1 MRAYVAIAALV
12 MIGGAAVV
20 MKIGGERLAREAAV
34 STPAIERVAAPSGAS
49 KDPGPGTRRSE
60 PSRPFVQ
67 SPDAASPAAASDAA
81 PYERVEPRAP
91 LSQLSLALPPKP
103 PVDEDGGTILYR
115 PVATGSARFEAMGRV
130 VDVAG
135 TESVD
140 LRERCTFEGA
150 EWPCGVRAR
159 TAFRYF
165 IRGRAISC
173 DVPPEAGTD
182 IVAGCR
188 IGAQDVGAW
197 LVTNGW
203 ARAAPGGPYAEA
215 EKQAREAR
223 RGIFGPPPK
232 TEE

>member
-1 MRAYVAIAALV
+1 MRANVAIAALV

-20 MKIGGERLAREAAV
+20 MRIGGEKLAGEAAV
-34 STPAIERVAAPSGAS
+34 SVRSAEQGSPRSGVGKARPPDAPKPSPPRPPSG
-49 KDPGPGTRRSE
+49 
-60 PSRPFVQ
+60 PS
-67 SPDAASPAAASDAA
+67 ASDDAV
-81 PYERVEPRAP
+81 PLERVEPREP

-103 PVDEDGGTILYR
+103 PTKEEGGTILYR
-115 PVATGSARFEAMGRV
+115 PVATGSARFESMGRV
-130 VDVAG
+130 VGVAG
-135 TESVD
+135 TESID
-140 LRERCTFEGA
+140 PGERCTFDGA
-150 EWPCGVRAR
+150 EWPCGIRAR

-182 IVAGCR
+182 IVVDCW
-188 IGAQDVGAW
+188 IGTQDIGAW
-197 LVTNGW
+197 LVANGW